1 MGVRFFDTMTREM
14 QDFKPIRGKRVH
26 IYTCGQTVYDDLH
39 MGNALTYCYWD
50 ILSRY
55 LTYRG
60 YDVFHVQNFTDV
72 GHLTD
77 DADAG
82 EDKIEK
88 RASESKMQPMQLV
101 EKFIQEFFRDMD
113 NLNVRRAAIYPRA
126 TGHIVEMIDMVK
138 VLVEKGYGYVV
149 NGSVYFDT
157 DKFKDYG
164 KMALLDR
171 QDLKAGARI
180 CINNEKKNPLDFALW
195 IKAEPKHIMK
205 WNSPWGVGYPG
216 WHLECSVMS
225 MKYLGETLDI
235 HGGGKDHIF
244 PHHPNEIAQS
254 EATTGKT
261 FANIWLHTGF
271 LNIRGE
277 KMAKS
282 KKNFIPAREVMEKF
296 GANAARMFVA
306 SSHYR
311 KDYDYN
317 EASMHQAKINVDTLE
332 NSVESLVL
340 HGAKACSKK
349 GKSHISIEI
358 FGFEKE
364 FVSAM
369 DDDMNSPKGLQ
380 SLLKIA
386 GTVNKSLKDM
396 GKDDKNY
403 ALFLLVELSSVFGV
417 ILGGKKS
424 KVGNS
429 VLDKVVS
436 VLLEERESSRK
447 SKDFKKSDE
456 IRDKLLKAGVILED
470 LEGKTVWKIKD

>member
-1 MGVRFFDTMTREM
+1 MSIRFFDTMTRKM

-50 ILSRY
+50 VLSRY
-55 LTYRG
+55 LTFRG

-77 DADAG
+77 DEDAG

-88 RASESKMQPMQLV
+88 RAGERKMLPMQLV
-101 EKFIQEFFRDMD
+101 DLFIRYYYRDMD
-113 NLNVRRAAIYPRA
+113 DLNVKRAAIYPRA

-138 VLVEKGYGYVV
+138 VLIEKGYGYVV

-157 DKFKDYG
+157 VKLKDYG

-171 QDLKAGARI
+171 QNLKAGARI
-180 CINNEKKNPLDFALW
+180 DVNKDKKNPLDFALW

-244 PHHPNEIAQS
+244 PHHPNEVAQS
-254 EATTGKT
+254 EAATGKT

-282 KKNFIPAREVMEKF
+282 KKNFVPARELIDKF
-296 GANAARMFVA
+296 GANAVRMFVA

-311 KDYDYN
+311 KDFDYN
-317 EASMHQAKINVDTLE
+317 ESSIHQAKENVSTLE
-332 NSVESLVL
+332 NAVGLLMSQ
-340 HGAKACSKK
+340 GAELSGKK
-349 GKSHISIEI
+349 GSSAVVKDLE
-358 FGFEKE
+358 EE
-364 FVSAM
+364 FVKAM
-369 DDDMNSPKGLQ
+369 DEDLNSPKAVQ
-380 SLLKIA
+380 VLLKIA
-386 GTVNKSLKDM
+386 GVINKSSKDM
-396 GKDDKNY
+396 DKSEMDY
-403 ALFLLVELSSVFGV
+403 ALSRLVEMSSVFGI
-417 ILGGKKS
+417 ILGKEKS
-424 KVGNS
+424 GVDS
-429 VLDKVVS
+429 DVLDKVIS
-436 VLLEERESSRK
+436 VLVDERESARK
-447 SKDFKKSDE
+447 NKDFGKSDE
-456 IRDKLLKAGVILED
+456 IRDKLLEAGVVLED
-470 LEGKTVWKIKD
+470 SGGKTVWKMK